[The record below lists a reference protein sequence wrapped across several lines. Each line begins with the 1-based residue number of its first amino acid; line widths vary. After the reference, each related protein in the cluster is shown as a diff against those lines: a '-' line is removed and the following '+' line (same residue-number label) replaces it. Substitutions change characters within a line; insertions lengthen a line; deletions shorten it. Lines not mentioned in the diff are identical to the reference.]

1 MEAEQQVVLGAGGKH
16 WMRLDSAAVLKR
28 YHLLEA
34 ELARTCAAWIPA
46 VRRLESKAAMARL
59 AWQSVL
65 SARALRERVL
75 ELRYPSR
82 LIEVGADRP
91 LVELFRAVVNA
102 PGAGAV
108 VRTTAEVLCPALAG
122 AYRKYLAAS
131 DEVADGPSLRVVDL
145 ALREKEEQV
154 RAMAA
159 VAEVEADAG
168 SDSWVGE
175 VAALLARLGGV
186 GLRPPPPVEVPGV
199 LRGGRRFRLAHEPA
213 RDDRYLCCRFYWPD
227 VVDPGYPYGEGLR
240 LQIRT
245 AVSHVNEVWAVETAA
260 ALLHGLPEELAW
272 DFMPDGARWLY
283 DEARHM
289 AMGQRR
295 LEAWGL
301 PAAEVPLGTYIY
313 RACRGQDLV
322 YRLGML
328 AYFETRNIGKKRERV
343 RSFQRLRDAASQRD
357 MDFDWA
363 DETIH
368 ANYGRRWLT
377 RLLQIRGWEQ
387 NWRTVLGRCQGLVAE
402 EVASATPLER
412 EDIREAA
419 ERLIARATAI
429 ARAR

>member
-1 MEAEQQVVLGAGGKH
+1 VEPQVVLGAAGER
-16 WMRLDSAAVLKR
+16 WMRLDSATVLKR

-34 ELARTCAAWIPA
+34 ELARACAAWIPA
-46 VRRLESKAAMARL
+46 LRRLESKAAMARL

-65 SARALRERVL
+65 AARALRERVL

-82 LIEVGADRP
+82 LIEVGADAP
-91 LVELFRAVVNA
+91 LVALFRALVNA

-108 VRTTAEVLCPALAG
+108 ARAVAEVLCPALAS
-122 AYRKYLAAS
+122 AYRDYLEAS
-131 DEVADGPSLRVVDL
+131 DEVADGPSLRTVDL

-154 RAMAA
+154 RAMSA
-159 VAEVEADAG
+159 VAEVEAEAG
-168 SDSWVGE
+168 SSSWVGE
-175 VAALLARLGGV
+175 VARLLAHLGGV
-186 GLRPPPPVEVPGV
+186 GLRPPRPTDVPAV
-199 LRGGRRFRLAHEPA
+199 LGGGRCFRLAQDPA

-245 AVSHVNEVWAVETAA
+245 AVSHLNEVWAVETAA
-260 ALLHGLPEELAW
+260 ALLHGLPEELGW
-272 DFMPDGARWLY
+272 EFMPDGARWLY

-289 AMGQRR
+289 AMGRRR
-295 LEAWGL
+295 LETWGL

-313 RACRGQDLV
+313 RACRDQDLV

-343 RSFQRLRDAASQRD
+343 RSFQRLGDAASQRD

-368 ANYGRRWLT
+368 ADYGRRWLT
-377 RLLQIRGWEQ
+377 RLLQVRGWEQ
-387 NWRTVLGRCQGLVAE
+387 SWRTVLDRCQELVAA
-402 EVASATPLER
+402 EVASATPVER
-412 EDIREAA
+412 EEIRKAA
-419 ERLIARATAI
+419 ERLIARATAM